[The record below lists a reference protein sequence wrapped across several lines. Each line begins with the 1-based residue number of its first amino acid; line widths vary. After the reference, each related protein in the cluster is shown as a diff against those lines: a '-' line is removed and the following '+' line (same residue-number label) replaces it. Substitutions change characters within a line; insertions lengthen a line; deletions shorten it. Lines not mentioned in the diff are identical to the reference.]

1 MFIKHLNSAAV
12 NLDNVSNIFIDRKTQ
27 KIIFNMNYSVRLNGN
42 LTSDYEYWHYTD
54 LSEVLPRLEDILEK
68 QGFILPNNT
77 FNRYVNPK
85 CVSSFKI
92 DEKNKKVIFNLNS
105 TVTHPE
111 DTRLK
116 EDAQRYTSDFVFIK
130 FTNADEFEDYVEKI
144 SELFVIF

>member
-54 LSEVLPRLEDILEK
+54 LNEILPRLEDILEK

-77 FNRYVNPK
+77 FNRYVNPN

-130 FTNADEFEDYVEKI
+130 FTNADEFEEYVEKI

>member
-54 LSEVLPRLEDILEK
+54 LSEILPRLEDILEK

-77 FNRYVNPK
+77 FNRYVNPN

-130 FTNADEFEDYVEKI
+130 FTNADEFEEYVEKI